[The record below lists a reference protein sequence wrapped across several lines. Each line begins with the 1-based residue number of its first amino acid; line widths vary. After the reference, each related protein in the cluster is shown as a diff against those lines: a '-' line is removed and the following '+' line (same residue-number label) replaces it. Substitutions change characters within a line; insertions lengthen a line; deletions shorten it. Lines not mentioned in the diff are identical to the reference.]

1 MVQMLVYLHSNVIL
15 TLDVL
20 PQKFHLVKRE
30 HGQNAANDG
39 QTIDVVL
46 FFIGPLLEVP
56 GDGAKT
62 VQNIAVQSGNRHGAL
77 VVSVMQ
83 VRLGWAGN
91 AKNKTFNCIVN
102 CWLIALVLLDLRSIS
117 IQLFPVVKDVGQAI
131 VLLGRWWLVQVR
143 TDDFLLLQRPV
154 DYDGV
159 CQFVGVGGKGLGKQ
173 FAETSGVDDSELGQ
187 GGIYAS
193 DVRVH
198 RYALL

>member
-1 MVQMLVYLHSNVIL
+1 MLVYLHSNVVL

-56 GDGAKT
+56 GNAAKT

-83 VRLGWAGN
+83 IRLGWAGN
-91 AKNKTFNCIVN
+91 ANNKTFNCIVGYSTV
-102 CWLIALVLLDLRSIS
+102 LVWLDLRSIS
-117 IQLFPVVKDVGQAI
+117 IQLFPVVENVGQAI
-131 VLLGRWWLVQVR
+131 VLLGR
-143 TDDFLLLQRPV
+143 
-154 DYDGV
+154 
-159 CQFVGVGGKGLGKQ
+159 
-173 FAETSGVDDSELGQ
+173 
-187 GGIYAS
+187 
-193 DVRVH
+193 
-198 RYALL
+198 